1 VTIEL
6 PPDLIRPLEWVSV
19 PWPQANEDRLTTD
32 AKAWIGYG
40 GTLRAQAAQAQE
52 SASMVWLHNAG
63 PSVEEF
69 ERWWNAPDRPGK
81 TLHANAD
88 AADLIGAGLLAM
100 AAATVTAKV
109 VIVTQLV
116 SLSVRVREIMTAGAH
131 FIASTAISDSIAETR
146 ADCRRALDASVSTV
160 EYDISAIFAKAAE
173 LLHSASAPG
182 SRPSPAGPASGWV

>member
-1 VTIEL
+1 MTIDL
-6 PPDLIRPLEWVSV
+6 PADLVRPLEWVSV
-19 PWPQANEDRLTTD
+19 PWPQADEDLLTAD
-32 AKAWIGYG
+32 GKAWIGYG
-40 GTLRAQAAQAQE
+40 GNLRAQAAEAQE

-63 PSVEEF
+63 PTVDEF

-100 AAATVTAKV
+100 AAATMTAKV

-116 SLSVRVREIMTAGAH
+116 SLSVRVREIMTTAGH
-131 FIASTAISDSIAETR
+131 FTASAAISDSIAEAR

-160 EYDISAIFAKAAE
+160 EHDISPMFAKAA
-173 LLHSASAPG
+173 A
-182 SRPSPAGPASGWV
+182 AGRAR